1 MIQAS
6 LTKEEEP
13 SQESSD
19 DVMPVEKVEEE
30 AIEIKDVDD
39 ALDQSDNESV
49 VEVVDTEKDLEDAVE
64 VRT

>member
-1 MIQAS
+1 
-6 LTKEEEP
+6 
-13 SQESSD
+13 
-19 DVMPVEKVEEE
+19 MPVEKVEEE